1 MALTA
6 SWEPPVLESTGLWGV
21 LGPAVEQSEAGPPVL
36 GSKLEL

>member
-6 SWEPPVLESTGLWGV
+6 SWEPSVESTVLTGV
-21 LGPAVEQSEAGPPVL
+21 LGPAVEQLAAGPPVL